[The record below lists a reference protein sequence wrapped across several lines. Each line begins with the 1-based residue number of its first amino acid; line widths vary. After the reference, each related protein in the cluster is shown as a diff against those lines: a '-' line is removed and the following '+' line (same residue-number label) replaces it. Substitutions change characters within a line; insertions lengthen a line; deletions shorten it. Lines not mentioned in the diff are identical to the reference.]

1 MENRAHALAAGL
13 FTLLLG
19 IGVVV
24 TAAWFGGDTVET
36 TNYVLVSSHPVSGLN
51 VQAPVRYR
59 GVTVGKVVSIGFD
72 PQEPRIILVEIS
84 VRADTPLTQGTFAKL
99 GSQGVTGLAYVILDD
114 NGRIPGRLA
123 GENGAL
129 PRIAVQ
135 QSFMDSLSDTGQQML
150 ENFSETAKRVNAL
163 LGDDNQRLLLSTLR
177 NLDRASARTA
187 ALADALQPAARA
199 LPALAADAGM
209 TLKRADALMG
219 SLNQRMD
226 AFERAAKGA
235 ERLGEG
241 GAAVTDA
248 LLTDT
253 LPRLNLLADELQRTS
268 RSLDRALND
277 LDEQPHS
284 LIFGR
289 NPQPPGPGERGYDAK
304 GTR

>member
-241 GAAVTDA
+241 AAAVTDA